1 MKYVLQDD
9 NGKLYDADYPDG
21 TAIAHIE
28 AEASAELGL
37 HVRHVDPAALAKQT
51 AAPTGEPASTAREI
65 ARSDEAL
72 RREIA
77 KADKLRAT
85 IEKLR
90 EDVAA
95 AERRCTD
102 AKHGKTEA
110 LAAAKNDAAKLYA
123 CEQAL
128 ELERKARDK
137 AEAIADRLR
146 AEAKIMRD
154 APEPARIAA
163 WTFEVVS
170 RDANG
175 FTREVRMV
183 PEYSKVTVQ

>member
-9 NGKLYDADYPDG
+9 NGKFYDADYPDG

-37 HVRHVDPAALAKQT
+37 HVRHVDPAALAKQAP
-51 AAPTGEPASTAREI
+51 AAPVESPATAREI
-65 ARSDEAL
+65 ERADEAL

-90 EDVAA
+90 EDVVA

-110 LAAAKNDAAKLYA
+110 LTAAKNDAAKLYA

-128 ELERKARDK
+128 EAERKARAK
-137 AEAIADRLR
+137 AEATADRLR

-154 APEPARIAA
+154 APEPARITA
-163 WTFEVVS
+163 FRLEDIE

-175 FTREVRMV
+175 YLKSAMFI
-183 PEYSKVTVQ
+183 PQYSKVTVQ